1 MSHKNFRAIYNRCD
15 ENFYGEFLSIWP
27 ETIKNIQMKKIMCFV
42 CLAVALALSTAVPA
56 QGFLKKIK
64 DKVINKT
71 IDKEVEKKTGVPS
84 ESSES
89 GNNNSNSTSSGKPT
103 NKGGGGLTNTEPP
116 DVKAQMAEA
125 ETSHGAKNYSDAR
138 YSLQQAL
145 MGVEIQ
151 LGRQILKSLPNT
163 VVSAP
168 VDTLQDKVMSTQW
181 GWNNLSIQ
189 RVYRKDDKQL
199 TITIGNNSLYSGMVT
214 MYFANA
220 GMMEANN
227 DKQNFK
233 QVRVKNNKAIIQY
246 DDRKGY
252 TLMMQMGQT
261 SLIVWEC
268 INFTDEKEVMT
279 AANSFDID
287 GIKKMMGEQ

>member
-1 MSHKNFRAIYNRCD
+1 
-15 ENFYGEFLSIWP
+15 
-27 ETIKNIQMKKIMCFV
+27 MKKLICFI
-42 CLAVALALSTAVPA
+42 CLIASLTLSNSLPA

-64 DKVINKT
+64 DKVNKT
-71 IDKEVEKKTGVPS
+71 VDKKVEGEVEKKAGIPS
-84 ESSES
+84 ESQQT
-89 GNNNSNSTSSGKPT
+89 GNDNNSSKNNSSGKPS

-116 DVKAQMAEA
+116 DVKMQMTEA
-125 ETSHGAKNYSDAR
+125 ETAHGAKNYSDAR

-151 LGRQILKSLPNT
+151 LGRQILKSLPAAI
-163 VVSAP
+163 VLLPA
-168 VDTLQDKVMSTQW
+168 DTLQDKVMSTQW

-189 RVYRKDDKQL
+189 RVYRKEDKQL
-199 TITIGNNSLYSGMVT
+199 TITIGNNSIYSGMVN

-220 GMMEANN
+220 GMMEANGE
-227 DKQNFK
+227 KQNFK
-233 QVRVKNNKAIIQY
+233 QVRVKGNKAIIQY
-246 DDRKGY
+246 DDSKGY
-252 TLMMQMGQT
+252 TLMMQMGQA

-268 INFTDEKEVMT
+268 INFANEQEVMT

>member
-1 MSHKNFRAIYNRCD
+1 
-15 ENFYGEFLSIWP
+15 
-27 ETIKNIQMKKIMCFV
+27 MKKSIYFV
-42 CLAVALALSTAVPA
+42 CLMAGLALSNTSSA
-56 QGFLKKIK
+56 QGILKKLK
-64 DKVINKT
+64 DKVNKAV
-71 IDKEVEKKTGVPS
+71 DKKVEGEVEKKTGVPS
-84 ESSES
+84 DSPQS
-89 GNNNSNSTSSGKPT
+89 GNDNNSNNNSGRPS

-116 DVKAQMAEA
+116 DVKIQMTEA
-125 ETSHGAKNYSDAR
+125 ETAHGAKNYSDAR

-151 LGRQILKSLPNT
+151 LGRQILKSLPAAIA
-163 VVSAP
+163 SLPA
-168 VDTLQDKVMSTQW
+168 DTLQDKVMSTQW

-189 RVYRKDDKQL
+189 RAYRKEDKQL
-199 TITIGNNSLYSGMVT
+199 TITIGNNSLYSGVVN

-233 QVRVKNNKAIIQY
+233 QVRVKGNKAIIQY
-246 DDRKGY
+246 DDSKGY

-268 INFTDEKEVMT
+268 INFATEQEVMT

-287 GIKKMMGEQ
+287 GIKKMLGEQ

>member
-1 MSHKNFRAIYNRCD
+1 
-15 ENFYGEFLSIWP
+15 
-27 ETIKNIQMKKIMCFV
+27 MKKLICFV
-42 CLAVALALSTAVPA
+42 CLTTGLALSNAVPA

-64 DKVINKT
+64 DKVVNKT
-71 IDKEVEKKTGVPS
+71 IDKTVDKEVEKKTGVPA
-84 ESSES
+84 ESQQT
-89 GNNNSNSTSSGKPT
+89 GNDNNNNNASGKPT

-116 DVKAQMAEA
+116 DVKLQMAEA
-125 ETSHGAKNYSDAR
+125 ETAHGAKNYSDAR

-151 LGRQILKSLPNT
+151 LGRQILKSLPAT
-163 VVSAP
+163 IVSLPA
-168 VDTLQDKVMSTQW
+168 DTLQDKVMSTQW

-199 TITIGNNSLYSGMVT
+199 TITIGNNSLYSGMVNI
-214 MYFANA
+214 YFANA
-220 GMMEANN
+220 GMMEANA
-227 DKQNFK
+227 DKQNYK
-233 QVRVKNNKAIIQY
+233 QVRVKGNKAIIQY
-246 DDRKGY
+246 DDSKGY

-268 INFTDEKEVMT
+268 INFANEQEVMT

>member
-1 MSHKNFRAIYNRCD
+1 
-15 ENFYGEFLSIWP
+15 
-27 ETIKNIQMKKIMCFV
+27 MKKLICFIF
-42 CLAVALALSTAVPA
+42 LIAGLALSNTVPA

-64 DKVINKT
+64 DKVVNKA
-71 IDKEVEKKTGVPS
+71 IDKKVDEEVEKKTGVPS
-84 ESSES
+84 ESSQN
-89 GNNNSNSTSSGKPT
+89 GNDNNNNNSSGKPT

-116 DVKAQMAEA
+116 DVKVQMTEA
-125 ETSHGAKNYSDAR
+125 ETAHGAKNYSDAR

-151 LGRQILKSLPNT
+151 LGRQILKSLPAAI
-163 VVSAP
+163 VSLP
-168 VDTLQDKVMSTQW
+168 PDTLLDKVTSTQW

-199 TITIGNNSLYSGMVT
+199 TITIGNNSLYSGMVN

-220 GMMEANN
+220 GMMEANA

-233 QVRVKNNKAIIQY
+233 QVRVKGNKAIIQY
-246 DDRKGY
+246 DDSKGY

-268 INFTDEKEVMT
+268 INFASEQEVMT

>member
-1 MSHKNFRAIYNRCD
+1 
-15 ENFYGEFLSIWP
+15 
-27 ETIKNIQMKKIMCFV
+27 MKKILYLA
-42 CLAVALALSTAVPA
+42 CLTTGLIMSDAVSA
-56 QGFLKKIK
+56 QLLKKIK
-64 DKVINKT
+64 DKVNKT
-71 IDKEVEKKTGVPS
+71 VDKAVDKEAEKKTGIPS
-84 ESSES
+84 ETSST
-89 GNNNSNSTSSGKPT
+89 GNDNSSSNSSGKPT
-103 NKGGGGLTNTEPP
+103 NKGGGGLTNTAPP

-125 ETSHGAKNYSDAR
+125 ETAHGAKNYSDAR

-145 MGVEIQ
+145 MGIEIQ
-151 LGRQILKSLPNT
+151 LGRQILKSLPPAI
-163 VVSAP
+163 VSVPA
-168 VDTLQDKVMSTQW
+168 DTLQDKVMSTQW
-181 GWNNLSIQ
+181 GWSNLSIQ

-199 TITIGNNSLYSGMVT
+199 TITIGNNGLYAGVVN

-233 QVRVKNNKAIIQY
+233 QVRVKGNKAIIQY

-268 INFTDEKEVMT
+268 INFANEKEVMT

>member
-1 MSHKNFRAIYNRCD
+1 LGDHYFLTANKNAMRISTY
-15 ENFYGEFLSIWP
+15 LI
-27 ETIKNIQMKKIMCFV
+27 
-42 CLAVALALSTAVPA
+42 CLTAGLALSNTVPA
-56 QGFLKKIK
+56 QGILKKLK
-64 DKVINKT
+64 DKVNKVV
-71 IDKEVEKKTGVPS
+71 DKTTGTPS
-84 ESSES
+84 ESPQT
-89 GNNNSNSTSSGKPT
+89 GNDNNNSNSGKPS

-116 DVKAQMAEA
+116 DVKMQMAEA
-125 ETSHGAKNYSDAR
+125 ETAHGAKNYSDAR

-151 LGRQILKSLPNT
+151 LGRQILKSLPAAVVT
-163 VVSAP
+163 VPA
-168 VDTLQDKVMSTQW
+168 DTLQDKVMSTQW

-189 RVYRKDDKQL
+189 RIYRKDDKQL
-199 TITIGNNSLYSGMVT
+199 TITIGNNGFYSGIAQ

-227 DKQNFK
+227 EKQNFK
-233 QVRVKNNKAIIQY
+233 QVRVKGNKAIIQY
-246 DDRKGY
+246 EDSKGY

-268 INFTDEKEVMT
+268 INFANEQEVMT